1 MSECSVE
8 IVIPDEC
15 RLLDQNE
22 EWVTFVTEEGERKV
36 RLHEYGRFFEVDG
49 LYDRFYRDL
58 QCQSPQVVCGAL
70 KDQMAR
76 CGEVEEPIRALD
88 FGAGNGQVG
97 EMLNRQFNCEA
108 VVGLDILPE
117 AREAADRER
126 PDVYVDYH
134 VVDMADPPDP
144 AVESLARWDFNTL
157 VTVAALGYGD
167 ICTQA
172 FANAYNLLAADGWV
186 AFNIKD
192 RFLSDTDDTGF
203 HQTIDRLTDGSFEML
218 ESRRYRHRLSLAGEP
233 LHYYVIVG
241 RKTRDIEIN

>member
-1 MSECSVE
+1 MSECNVE
-8 IVIPDEC
+8 VVIPDEC

-22 EWVTFVTEEGERKV
+22 EWVTFVTEDGEEKV

-49 LYDRFYRDL
+49 LYDRFYRGL
-58 QCQSPQVVCGAL
+58 QCQSPRVVCGAL
-70 KDQMAR
+70 KNQMDQ
-76 CGEVEEPIRALD
+76 CGQGEEPIRALD

-97 EMLNRQFNCEA
+97 EVLNRDFNCEA

-117 AREAADRER
+117 AREAAERER

-144 AVESLARWDFNTL
+144 AIEALSRWGFNTL

-172 FANAYNLLAADGWV
+172 FVNAYNLLSDDAWV

-192 RFLSDTDDTGF
+192 RFLSGRDETGF
-203 HQTIDRLTDGSFEML
+203 HETMDRLTAGSFELL
-218 ESRRYRHRLSLAGEP
+218 ESRRYRHRLSLTGEP
-233 LHYYVIVG
+233 LHYYAIVG
-241 RKTRDIEIN
+241 RKTGDIEIH